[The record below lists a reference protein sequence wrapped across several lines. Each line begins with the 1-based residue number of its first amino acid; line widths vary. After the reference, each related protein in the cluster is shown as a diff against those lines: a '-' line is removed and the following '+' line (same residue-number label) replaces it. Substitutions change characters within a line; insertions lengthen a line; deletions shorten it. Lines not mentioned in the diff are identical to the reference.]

1 MKQIEPSRV
10 VVTPQSEP
18 TPAVVHEVI
27 KRDGRIEQFDLNKI
41 LVAAT
46 KCYQAI
52 NKMLPESV
60 QEAITK
66 RFSNPARTQHL
77 EDIQDALYKI
87 IRKDSRAAGKE
98 FKRYRE
104 QRNQIR
110 DMYINGT
117 YYDSVLSIVNGEQE
131 TEVFRE
137 NANKDATTLSTMRD
151 LIAGE
156 TCKKIYRQL
165 ILDPV
170 IMDLHDRHVIH
181 FHDMDYRLMKGI
193 TNCFSRDTKFITSDG
208 VKSFND
214 YVDGD
219 VVYVPTHKGN
229 WKKATVHSHGTQDVY
244 EYTITTTNRPG
255 YGVTVKATENHRWFL
270 SSGVETT
277 NLEVGDALLTKNDLI
292 THLSDDEIKADSTL
306 NMYWCIGFVLG
317 DGSTLDTK
325 YCYKNSIKKLK
336 RPNSI
341 QFKTCCRLCGAKMKY
356 LDRFVAAGYGVH
368 NIKNSSDK
376 IMYTTLFDKREFL
389 EKRQYF
395 KIGRDEKI
403 ALVRGLLAADGGNQ
417 RWNGDINNFTYTCIA
432 AGNPYIQEIIE
443 TLAPMAG
450 YFITSSYEKT
460 GYTNLGRIT
469 RPIKHYHFTLQLL
482 RTGRSKKHN
491 EYKYQIPYKVAS
503 KKYIGSQDVWCL
515 DVDDDHSF
523 ILDGGIITGNCCLTN
538 MEDMLDNGTVMNG
551 KKIRSPHS
559 LRTAATVATQII
571 LGITGSQYGG
581 ISWNIS
587 ALSPYL
593 RKSKARYE
601 EFVDRF
607 DSISE
612 GDKSLMVNQMVAKEL
627 HDSIQTVLYQLNSMN
642 TTNGQSPFVTIFCYE
657 KGRKGYEKETAML
670 IEELFKQRLAGM
682 ESPDGHNINPAFPK
696 LIYVLTEE
704 NIKPGHKLTQ
714 LAAECSSK
722 RMVPDY
728 ISEKKMKE
736 YKEGNCFSMMGK

>member
-193 TNCFSRDTKFITSDG
+193 TNC
-208 VKSFND
+208 
-214 YVDGD
+214 
-219 VVYVPTHKGN
+219 
-229 WKKATVHSHGTQDVY
+229 
-244 EYTITTTNRPG
+244 
-255 YGVTVKATENHRWFL
+255 
-270 SSGVETT
+270 
-277 NLEVGDALLTKNDLI
+277 
-292 THLSDDEIKADSTL
+292 
-306 NMYWCIGFVLG
+306 
-317 DGSTLDTK
+317 
-325 YCYKNSIKKLK
+325 
-336 RPNSI
+336 
-341 QFKTCCRLCGAKMKY
+341 
-356 LDRFVAAGYGVH
+356 
-368 NIKNSSDK
+368 
-376 IMYTTLFDKREFL
+376 
-389 EKRQYF
+389 
-395 KIGRDEKI
+395 
-403 ALVRGLLAADGGNQ
+403 
-417 RWNGDINNFTYTCIA
+417 
-432 AGNPYIQEIIE
+432 
-443 TLAPMAG
+443 
-450 YFITSSYEKT
+450 
-460 GYTNLGRIT
+460 
-469 RPIKHYHFTLQLL
+469 
-482 RTGRSKKHN
+482 
-491 EYKYQIPYKVAS
+491 
-503 KKYIGSQDVWCL
+503 
-515 DVDDDHSF
+515 
-523 ILDGGIITGNCCLTN
+523 CLTN

-696 LIYVLTEE
+696 IVYTLTEE

-736 YKEGNCFSMMGK
+736 YKEGNCFSVMGCRSCLSVWKDENGVPKFNGRGNIAVISINIPYLALESQTWEEFLKKLEDMVDLISAQQKKVYDSIAATKVDVAPLMWCHGGISRAKPGTLIGDIIKDRYFTASIGYMGVAEAVYRFGVEYVSDKGHEMGLEIMKTLYERTEYNKEKYNLGLAVYGTPAESLTDKFAKALKEFPIIPHVNDRPYITNSYHIPVEYKTDEFSKFKFESEFQKYSTGGAISYVELGDVSKNPQAVWDTLRAIYDYMMYAEINTKSCGICYSCGHEGALILHKDGTCECPACGEKRSDKLYYVLRMCGYLGAISNRPNEGRMGDLMGRVDHCNIDLNLD

>member
-193 TNCFSRDTKFITSDG
+193 TNC
-208 VKSFND
+208 
-214 YVDGD
+214 
-219 VVYVPTHKGN
+219 
-229 WKKATVHSHGTQDVY
+229 
-244 EYTITTTNRPG
+244 
-255 YGVTVKATENHRWFL
+255 
-270 SSGVETT
+270 
-277 NLEVGDALLTKNDLI
+277 
-292 THLSDDEIKADSTL
+292 
-306 NMYWCIGFVLG
+306 
-317 DGSTLDTK
+317 
-325 YCYKNSIKKLK
+325 
-336 RPNSI
+336 
-341 QFKTCCRLCGAKMKY
+341 
-356 LDRFVAAGYGVH
+356 
-368 NIKNSSDK
+368 
-376 IMYTTLFDKREFL
+376 
-389 EKRQYF
+389 
-395 KIGRDEKI
+395 
-403 ALVRGLLAADGGNQ
+403 
-417 RWNGDINNFTYTCIA
+417 
-432 AGNPYIQEIIE
+432 
-443 TLAPMAG
+443 
-450 YFITSSYEKT
+450 
-460 GYTNLGRIT
+460 
-469 RPIKHYHFTLQLL
+469 
-482 RTGRSKKHN
+482 
-491 EYKYQIPYKVAS
+491 
-503 KKYIGSQDVWCL
+503 
-515 DVDDDHSF
+515 
-523 ILDGGIITGNCCLTN
+523 CLTN

-696 LIYVLTEE
+696 LIYTLSEE

-714 LAAECSSK
+714 LAAECSAK